1 VTDYPQQ
8 LPEYDADGQEVV
20 FYENTFR
27 GIEEQ
32 TVEGLDCFNPTAP
45 VYNDENLIVLKLTGQ
60 EFTEMFSAL
69 YFGAEFAYPSRFM
82 QILVNFLKGIHCPP
96 IMEDQEC
103 FEYLSYASFMQY
115 SPANPYLTPDLIPD
129 GYLHQ
134 PFLINGENGVDVPNY
149 EHFDVIVP
157 IDAITLDLDWFETID
172 GQLPT
177 IRVMVQGEGK
187 AYLKMLTVVAGGMA
201 VITLDNPP
209 DILDIIGGIVTGS
222 DNIID
227 LNQDLV
233 SLPPETAQELIFE
246 VDIVGTGLHT
256 IYIVFLPIIDDSL
269 IPIRFGG
276 GFRGVQLCNFV
287 ETPEMGLTAI
297 RFQDCNLEQLIE
309 GEWSIVSGWENWTDC
324 FPDVGVQDIRYLD
337 GVLQK
342 QIDGVWT
349 DVVDIDG
356 LLAPIISVNNT
367 QNTRLDNLEFS
378 VNLLESSDAAQQLQ
392 IDDLE
397 LSVGG
402 LNAQVGILDGRMN
415 TAESD
420 IDDLELSVAGLNAT
434 LGILAGNVD
443 SLLARTDV
451 LDFGGAWA
459 WIHEFESTNGGYV
472 AGTNGS
478 YVASEGWV
486 SNTNG
491 LDMEQVASQIREN
504 QVTHIK
510 ATVVFND
517 TPTGSLTWSV
527 NGGESGLISY
537 NGIGN
542 DSVGWLRVRNENSV
556 DFILEF
562 SGAGDYT
569 LKSLEYLG
577 RGTDIPFD

>member
-1 VTDYPQQ
+1 METGWEFPQ
-8 LPEYDADGQEVV
+8 YDESGEEILS
-20 FYENTFR
+20 YENEWR
-27 GIEEQ
+27 GYNEQ
-32 TVEGLDCFNPTAP
+32 TIEGADCFNPTAVVNP
-45 VYNDENLIVLKLTGQ
+45 ENNLIILSLTGD
-60 EFTEMFSAL
+60 EWLKMFSAL
-69 YFGAEFAYPSRFM
+69 YVGAEFAYPQEFM
-82 QILVNFLKGIHCPP
+82 QIIVNFLKGIHCPP
-96 IMEDQEC
+96 VLAEQEC
-103 FEYLSYASFMQY
+103 FEYPTYAAFMSYA
-115 SPANPYLTPDLIPD
+115 PTNPYIQPDVIPD
-129 GYLHQ
+129 GYATP
-134 PFLINGENGVDVPNY
+134 PFLVNGENGVDLPNY

-209 DILDIIGGIVTGS
+209 DIADIILGIVTGS

-246 VDIVGTGLHT
+246 VDVVGTGLHT

-287 ETPEMGLTAI
+287 EAPEMGLTAI

-309 GEWSIVSGWENWTDC
+309 GEWSIVSGWESWTDC
-324 FPDVGVQDIRYLD
+324 FPDVGVQDVRYLD

-342 QIDGVWT
+342 QIDGTWT

-367 QNTRLDNLEFS
+367 QNSRLDSLEFS

-402 LNAQVGILDGRMN
+402 LNAQVGILDGRVD
-415 TAESD
+415 TAETD

-459 WIHEFESTNGGYV
+459 WIHEFEGTNGGYV
-472 AGTNGS
+472 AGVNGS
-478 YVASEGWV
+478 YVSSEGWV

-491 LDMEQVASQIREN
+491 LDMEQNAHQIREN
-504 QVTHIK
+504 QVTHMK
-510 ATVVFND
+510 ATIVFND
-517 TPTGSLTWSV
+517 TPTGSLNWSV
-527 NGGESGLISY
+527 NGGDSGLISY

-542 DSVGWLRVRNENSV
+542 DSVGWLRVRNENSA